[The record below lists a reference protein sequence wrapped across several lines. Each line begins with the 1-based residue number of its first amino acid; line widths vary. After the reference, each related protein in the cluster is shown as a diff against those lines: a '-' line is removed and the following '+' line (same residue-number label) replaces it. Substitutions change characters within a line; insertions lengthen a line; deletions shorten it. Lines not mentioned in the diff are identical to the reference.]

1 MNNIRLC
8 CKKLEKD
15 QINTKISRRK
25 KLTTDRLNT
34 KVDKQQRKTDEA
46 KIWFLKKTDT
56 TVKPNIAYLQKSFI
70 CLNGKI
76 LNTCPLEK
84 GKDSPA
90 LTTFI
95 HHCTC
100 CPSQ

>member
-15 QINTKISRRK
+15 QIKTKISRRK

-46 KIWFLKKTDT
+46 KIWFLKKTENKHSKT
-56 TVKPNIAYLQKSFI
+56 EETEQK
-70 CLNGKI
+70 KR
-76 LNTCPLEK
+76 K
-84 GKDSPA
+84 
-90 LTTFI
+90 
-95 HHCTC
+95 H
-100 CPSQ
+100 